1 MEKEKLISLVCA
13 VQQGESEAA
22 TNLYNAFHQDL
33 YYHISKTVND
43 PALAEDL
50 LQDTFIEI
58 FQTIDQLN
66 EPAAFVTWSKQIA
79 YHRCTAYFRKRREIL
94 ADEDEDGYSVFDT
107 IEEDRAEF
115 IPDEALDKEDLKQTI
130 HAMIAQLPPEQRSA
144 LLMRY
149 FDEISVEEIAKI
161 QGVSEGTVKSRL
173 NYGRKAIKRAVEDY
187 EKKNDVK
194 LHCVGIIPLLLWLF
208 REYAVANKIS
218 LTATTAS
225 ASYAAASSASVATT
239 TAAPIVAE
247 SVKAGAKAAG
257 KFAVKKLIAG
267 IAAVAVVIGGVA
279 VGLSSQTPQDSTSI
293 STEATSVPGTSANTE
308 TTSVPGTSAN
318 TETTSTPATEPQK
331 RMLWYGYG
339 STSMASSD
347 GTRFDLE
354 VTSMDESQ
362 IKGILTRSKLFE
374 IGHQTAFTG
383 TGKKVDNTIEYT
395 IHFENPAVLGTIPTF
410 EHHEIVLVYD
420 ITSDIFWMNDFYRVT
435 MEHIS
440 TRNDT
445 PIMTDETWSGY
456 GKDVIEGYSNNS
468 DHLFVMHI
476 EKMSEVEIY
485 GTLTVYHNNAIDH
498 AFEFWGQGYLGSDNR
513 YYYEIRLETSKTD
526 KDISQY
532 SNTVHSLDYNP
543 SKQVFR
549 MSRPFIIYLYS
560 DNST

>member
-1 MEKEKLISLVCA
+1 MEKEQLISLVCA
-13 VQQGESEAA
+13 VQQGKEDAA

-94 ADEDEDGYSVFDT
+94 ADEDEDGHSMFDD

-149 FDEISVEEIAKI
+149 FDELSVKKIAEI

-173 NYGRKAIKRAVEDY
+173 NYGRKAIQKSVEDY
-187 EKKNDVK
+187 EKKNNVK
-194 LHCVGIIPLLLWLF
+194 LHCAGVIPLLLWLF
-208 REYAVANKIS
+208 REYAIGNKIS

-225 ASYAAASSASVATT
+225 ASYVAAAAPTT
-239 TAAPIVAE
+239 YAAANAAAPIVAE
-247 SVKAGAKAAG
+247 GAKAGAKAAG
-257 KFAVKKLIAG
+257 KIAVKKIIAS
-267 IAAVAVVIGGVA
+267 IAAAAVVTGGVA
-279 VGLSSQTPQDSTSI
+279 IGLSSQTPQDSTPSI
-293 STEATSVPGTSANTE
+293 STSTEATSA
-308 TTSVPGTSAN
+308 
-318 TETTSTPATEPQK
+318 PATEPEKIMQ
-331 RMLWYGYG
+331 WYGYG
-339 STSMASSD
+339 RTHMASSD

-354 VTSMDESQ
+354 ITSIDESQ
-362 IKGILTRSKLFE
+362 IQGILTCSKLYN
-374 IGHQTAFTG
+374 IAHQTTFTG
-383 TGKKVDNTIEYT
+383 TGKKTDNQVEYT
-395 IHFENPAVLGTIPTF
+395 IRFETPAVIGTIPTF
-410 EHHEIVLVYD
+410 EYEEITLIYD
-420 ITSDIFWMNDFYRVT
+420 IPSDCFWMDDFYSVT
-435 MEHIS
+435 MVHIS
-440 TRNDT
+440 NRNDT
-445 PIMTDETWSGY
+445 PLIEDETWSGY

-476 EKMSEVEIY
+476 ERMSEVEIY
-485 GTLTVYHNNAIDH
+485 GTLTVYHKNAVDH
-498 AFEFWGQGYLGSDNR
+498 AFEFCGQGHLGSDNR

-549 MSRPFIIYLYS
+549 MSRPFIIYMYS
-560 DNST
+560 ENSA